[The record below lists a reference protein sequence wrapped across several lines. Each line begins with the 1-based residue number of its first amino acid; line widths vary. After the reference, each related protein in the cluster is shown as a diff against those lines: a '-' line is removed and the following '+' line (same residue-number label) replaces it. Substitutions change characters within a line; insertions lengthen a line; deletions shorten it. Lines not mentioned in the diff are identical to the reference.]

1 MGLFET
7 RRELI
12 SAAVIGT
19 FWKEFGSRRLVL
31 RVGGQPTE
39 REGGWHATLH
49 SNPNQ
54 SPNQDP
60 SLCLPSTKT
69 LTRTLTLTL
78 TLTRHAT
85 LHSLCSKTQLLLP
98 EADPRDVSLV
108 MVGLVRGSE

>member
-54 SPNQDP
+54 SPDQNP
-60 SLCLPSTKT
+60 SL
-69 LTRTLTLTL
+69 
-78 TLTRHAT
+78 
-85 LHSLCSKTQLLLP
+85 
-98 EADPRDVSLV
+98 
-108 MVGLVRGSE
+108 